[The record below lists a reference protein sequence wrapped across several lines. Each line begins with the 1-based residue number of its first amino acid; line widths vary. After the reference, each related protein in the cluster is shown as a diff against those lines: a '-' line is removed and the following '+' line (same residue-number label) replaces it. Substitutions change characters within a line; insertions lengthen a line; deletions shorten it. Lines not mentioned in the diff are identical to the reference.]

1 MTEKQDRLISLDA
14 FRGATIALMILVN
27 TPGTWGHVY
36 APLRH
41 AQWHGC
47 TLTDLV
53 FPFFLFIIGVSMRF
67 SFEKY
72 EFCKWGPLF
81 KKVVWRTITIFTIGL
96 LLNAFPFVRQDWD
109 WSHFRIMGVLQ
120 RIALAYIMASF
131 IVVRAD
137 IIGIVKISLG
147 LLFGYWILLMGY
159 GWYSGLD
166 PYALKSNLILI
177 VDAYI
182 LGENHLY
189 GGTGIPFDPEGL
201 LSTIPSIVTV
211 LIGFLVGTMI
221 KTAEDHKDNT
231 QRMAVLGALLII
243 FGWGWGFVFP
253 INKQLWTSSYV
264 LYTSG
269 IATVVLAGLI
279 WLVDVKGLKTW
290 TKPFVIFGANAIF
303 LYAASSI
310 WVKILLKIRFELDG
324 KMISGYGYLYQTV
337 FQPFAGDLNGS
348 FLFALFHVFMFWLIL
363 AWMYR
368 KKIFIKI

>member
-1 MTEKQDRLISLDA
+1 MTEKQDRFISLDA

-182 LGENHLY
+182 FGENHLY

-303 LYAASSI
+303 LYAASGI
-310 WVKILLKIRFELDG
+310 WAKILLKIRFELDG
-324 KMISGYGYLYQTV
+324 KMISGYGYLYRTV

>member
-189 GGTGIPFDPEGL
+189 DGTGIPFDPEGL

-221 KTAEDHKDNT
+221 KTTEDHGDNA

-243 FGWGWGFVFP
+243 LGWVWGFVFP

-264 LYTSG
+264 LFTGG
-269 IATVVLAGLI
+269 IATITLATMI
-279 WLVDVKGLKTW
+279 WIVDVKGIKTW

-303 LYAASSI
+303 LYAASGI
-310 WVKILLKIRFELDG
+310 WAKILLKIRFELDG
-324 KMISGYGYLYQTV
+324 KMISGYGYLYRTV

>member
-310 WVKILLKIRFELDG
+310 WAKILLKIRFELDG

-348 FLFALFHVFMFWLIL
+348 FLFALFHVFMLWLIL

>member
-1 MTEKQDRLISLDA
+1 
-14 FRGATIALMILVN
+14 
-27 TPGTWGHVY
+27 
-36 APLRH
+36 
-41 AQWHGC
+41 
-47 TLTDLV
+47 
-53 FPFFLFIIGVSMRF
+53 
-67 SFEKY
+67 
-72 EFCKWGPLF
+72 
-81 KKVVWRTITIFTIGL
+81 
-96 LLNAFPFVRQDWD
+96 
-109 WSHFRIMGVLQ
+109 MGVLQ

-221 KTAEDHKDNT
+221 KTTEDHGDNA

-243 FGWGWGFVFP
+243 LGWVWGFVFP

-264 LYTSG
+264 LFTGG
-269 IATVVLAGLI
+269 IATITLATMI
-279 WLVDVKGLKTW
+279 WIVDVKGIKTW

-303 LYAASSI
+303 LYAASGI
-310 WVKILLKIRFELDG
+310 WAKILLKIRFELDG
-324 KMISGYGYLYQTV
+324 KMISGYGYLYRTV

>member
-1 MTEKQDRLISLDA
+1 MTDKQDRLISLDA

-96 LLNAFPFVRQDWD
+96 LLNAFPFVRQNWD

-120 RIALAYIMASF
+120 RIALAYIMTSF

-166 PYALKSNLILI
+166 PYALKSNLPLI
-177 VDAYI
+177 VDSLI
-182 LGENHLY
+182 LGDNHLY
-189 GGTGIPFDPEGL
+189 SGMGIPFDPEGL
-201 LSTIPSIVTV
+201 LSTIPAVVTI

-221 KTAEDHKDNT
+221 KTTTDHEDNA
-231 QRMAVLGALLII
+231 QRMAVLGSTLII
-243 FGWGWGFVFP
+243 LGWIWGFTFP

-264 LYTSG
+264 LFTGG
-269 IATVVLAGLI
+269 IATLVLSSII
-279 WLVDVKGLKTW
+279 WIVDVKNIKTW
-290 TKPFVIFGANAIF
+290 TKPIVIFGANAIF
-303 LYAASSI
+303 LYAASGI
-310 WVKILLKIRFELDG
+310 WTKILLKIKFELDG
-324 KMISGYGYLYQTV
+324 QMTSGYGYLYQTI
-337 FQPFAGDLNGS
+337 FQPFFGDINGS

>member
-182 LGENHLY
+182 FGENHLY

-279 WLVDVKGLKTW
+279 WLVDVKELKTW

-310 WVKILLKIRFELDG
+310 WAKILLKIRFELDG

-368 KKIFIKI
+368 KKIFINI

>member
-182 LGENHLY
+182 FGENHLY

-310 WVKILLKIRFELDG
+310 WAKILLKISFELDG

-368 KKIFIKI
+368 KKIFINI

>member
-182 LGENHLY
+182 FGENHLY
-189 GGTGIPFDPEGL
+189 GGTGISFDPEGL

-303 LYAASSI
+303 LYAASGI
-310 WVKILLKIRFELDG
+310 WVKILLKISFELDG

>member
-182 LGENHLY
+182 FGENHLY

-303 LYAASSI
+303 LYAASGI
-310 WVKILLKIRFELDG
+310 WAKILLKISFELDG

>member
-1 MTEKQDRLISLDA
+1 MTEKQERLISIDV
-14 FRGATIALMILVN
+14 FRGATIALMLLVN
-27 TPGTWGHVY
+27 TPGTWSHVY

-72 EFCKWGPLF
+72 EFCKWGTLF

-96 LLNAFPFVRQDWD
+96 LLNACPFVRQNWD

-120 RIALAYIMASF
+120 RIALAYIMTSF
-131 IVVRAD
+131 IVVRTD

-166 PYALKSNLILI
+166 PYALKSNLPLI
-177 VDAYI
+177 VDSLI
-182 LGENHLY
+182 LGDNHLY
-189 GGTGIPFDPEGL
+189 SGMGIPFDPEGL
-201 LSTIPSIVTV
+201 LSTIPAVVTI

-221 KTAEDHKDNT
+221 KTTTDHEDNA
-231 QRMAVLGALLII
+231 QRMAVLGSTLII
-243 FGWGWGFVFP
+243 LGWIWGFTFP

-264 LYTSG
+264 LFTGG
-269 IATVVLAGLI
+269 IATLVLSSII
-279 WLVDVKGLKTW
+279 WIIDVKNIKTC
-290 TKPFVIFGANAIF
+290 TKPIVIFGANAIF
-303 LYAASSI
+303 LYAASGI
-310 WVKILLKIRFELDG
+310 WTKILLKIKFELDG
-324 KMISGYGYLYQTV
+324 QMTSGYGYLYQTI
-337 FQPFAGDLNGS
+337 FQPFFGDINGS

>member
-182 LGENHLY
+182 FGENHLY

-279 WLVDVKGLKTW
+279 WLVDVKELKTW

-310 WVKILLKIRFELDG
+310 WAKILLKISFELDG

-337 FQPFAGDLNGS
+337 FQHFAGDLNGS

-368 KKIFIKI
+368 KKIFINI

>member
-120 RIALAYIMASF
+120 RIALAYLMASF

-182 LGENHLY
+182 FGENHLY

-310 WVKILLKIRFELDG
+310 WAKILLKIRFELDG

>member
-1 MTEKQDRLISLDA
+1 MTEKQDRFISLDT

-120 RIALAYIMASF
+120 RIALAYLMASF

-182 LGENHLY
+182 FGENHLY

-310 WVKILLKIRFELDG
+310 WAKILLKIRFELDG

>member
-1 MTEKQDRLISLDA
+1 MTQQQDRLIALDT

-27 TPGTWGHVY
+27 NPGTWAHVY

-41 AQWHGC
+41 ANWHGC

-53 FPFFLFIIGVSMRF
+53 FPLFLFIVGISMRF

-72 EFCKWGPLF
+72 ELCKWGPLF
-81 KKVVWRTITIFTIGL
+81 TKVVWRTITIFTIGL
-96 LLNAFPFVRQDWD
+96 LLNAFPFIRQDWD

-120 RIALAYIMASF
+120 RIALAYLLAAF
-131 IVVRAD
+131 IVVRTD
-137 IIGIVKISLG
+137 IKGLVKISLG

-166 PYALKSNLILI
+166 PYALKSNLALI
-177 VDAYI
+177 VDSLI

-201 LSTIPSIVTV
+201 LSTIPSVVTV

-221 KTAEDHKDNT
+221 KTAKDHEDNA

-243 FGWGWGFVFP
+243 LGWVWGFFFP

-264 LYTSG
+264 LFSGG
-269 IATVVLAGLI
+269 IATIVLVAMI
-279 WLVDVKGLKTW
+279 WIIDVKSVKAW

-303 LYAASSI
+303 LYAASGI
-310 WVKILLKIRFELDG
+310 WAKILLKIRFELDG
-324 KMISGYGYLYQTV
+324 QMISGYGYLYRTV

-363 AWMYR
+363 AWMYS

>member
-1 MTEKQDRLISLDA
+1 MTDKQDRLISLDA

-81 KKVVWRTITIFTIGL
+81 KKVLWRTITIFTIGL

-182 LGENHLY
+182 FGENHLY
-189 GGTGIPFDPEGL
+189 GGTGISFDPEGL

-303 LYAASSI
+303 LYAASGI
-310 WVKILLKIRFELDG
+310 WVKILLKISFELDG